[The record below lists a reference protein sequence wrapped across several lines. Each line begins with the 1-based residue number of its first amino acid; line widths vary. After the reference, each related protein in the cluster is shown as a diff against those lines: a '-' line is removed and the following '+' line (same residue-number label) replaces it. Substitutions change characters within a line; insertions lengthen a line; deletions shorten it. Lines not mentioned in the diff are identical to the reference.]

1 MCRDLTQSSSD
12 SRNDAKALTSSIQS
26 HGSAGNTD
34 DVAELLPLPLPLQSS
49 PSPDPPVRVCVTAG
63 DDGVISRLR
72 KRPPVHRTAL
82 GAHTAVS
89 TAEDGSARRG
99 SELDDAAPAVDEPEL
114 VGAAGV
120 ARMVLV
126 AGRVAPGTGS
136 AFRPRVLFQ

>member
-1 MCRDLTQSSSD
+1 VVLLFT
-12 SRNDAKALTSSIQS
+12 SIQS

-34 DVAELLPLPLPLQSS
+34 DVAELLPLQSS

-63 DDGVISRLR
+63 DGGVISRLK

-120 ARMVLV
+120 ATVTILV
-126 AGRVAPGTGS
+126 AGRVPPGTGS